1 MLSGG
6 NRGNLRAMPRSA
18 RRSVYPWLRSTEE
31 NVPRGHNHGRRVT
44 IIEML
49 VVAAVLGAV
58 VAMAVWF
65 IFFSAHGI
73 GPGTV

>member
-1 MLSGG
+1 ML
-6 NRGNLRAMPRSA
+6 AI
-18 RRSVYPWLRSTEE
+18 V
-31 NVPRGHNHGRRVT
+31 
-44 IIEML
+44 
-49 VVAAVLGAV
+49 AVLVAV